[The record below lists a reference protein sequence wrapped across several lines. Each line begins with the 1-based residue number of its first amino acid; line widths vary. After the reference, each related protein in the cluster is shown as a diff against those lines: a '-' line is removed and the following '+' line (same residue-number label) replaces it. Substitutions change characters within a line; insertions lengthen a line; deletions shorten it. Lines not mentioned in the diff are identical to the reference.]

1 MNLLSLDPLF
11 FATDIDGTALNMG
24 YVYIGVAGVDPQTN
38 PQTVYWDAAG
48 AFPIAQPL
56 RTVNGRVYN
65 AGSPAQVYINAD
77 YSCRVLNANGTQV
90 AYLRT
95 AKATLDPTAG
105 LLLNGGGLVVSGATG
120 GLAIAR
126 GDAGIEIQ
134 SLGTL
139 AAGTNRHALLSLY
152 NVEKTEENAV
162 GSWHKLSDGTL
173 AQTMGFFARLQN
185 SNDNPA
191 TWHSVAG
198 WHNVGSAGE
207 DNTVVLG
214 YSNNSV
220 WLIPGNTANL
230 PWNFLPDTTTVRIG
244 GGFGNAG
251 VQIKPNLVA
260 GWTGFG
266 GVNGG
271 VLTAINYQIL
281 LKDDWTTTQFNA
293 IAGGQ
298 VNTAINNVVIASISN
313 PGAVSPRLTVTG
325 FIQATGTFNMVT
337 GTADTAGG
345 SLALVMGSAQLGV
358 YWGTGAPAISA
369 PKGSFYLRRDG
380 SAVNNRAYIATD
392 AVGGWTNFTTA
403 T

>member
-11 FATDIDGTALNMG
+11 FATDIDGTALNLG
-24 YVYIGVAGVDPQTN
+24 YVYIGVAGVDPQLN

-90 AYLRT
+90 AYIRT
-95 AKATLDPTAG
+95 AKAMLDPTAG

-139 AAGTNRHALLSLY
+139 AAGTNRHAMLSLY
-152 NVEKTEENAV
+152 NVEKTEENSV

-173 AQTMGFFARLQN
+173 AQTVGFFARLQN

-207 DNTVVLG
+207 DNTVILG
-214 YSNNSV
+214 YSTNAL
-220 WLIPGNTANL
+220 WLIPGNTALL
-230 PWNFLPDTTTVRIG
+230 PWNTLPGEASVVQIGNIG
-244 GGFGNAG
+244 GGVKIRPG
-251 VQIKPNLVA
+251 VVA
-260 GWTGFG
+260 GYTGFSG
-266 GVNGG
+266 MGVGAMTSANAAM
-271 VLTAINYQIL
+271 LI
-281 LKDDWTTTQFNA
+281 KDDGTVTQFNA
-293 IAGGQ
+293 VAGGQ
-298 VNTAINNVVIASISN
+298 VNTAINNVVIASITN
-313 PGAVSPRLTVTG
+313 PGAVSPRFTVTG
-325 FIQATGTFNMVT
+325 LIQATGTFNMVT

-345 SLALVMGSAQLGV
+345 ALAMVMGSAQLGV

-380 SAVNNRAYIATD
+380 NAVNNRAYIATD